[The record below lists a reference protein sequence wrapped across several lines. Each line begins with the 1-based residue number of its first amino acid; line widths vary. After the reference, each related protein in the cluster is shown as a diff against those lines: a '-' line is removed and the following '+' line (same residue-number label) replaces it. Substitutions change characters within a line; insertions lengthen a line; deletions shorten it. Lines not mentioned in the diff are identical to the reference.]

1 MIRGPP
7 SFSRFIQL
15 ASHLS
20 ERASDIRAPL
30 YIIHFVIVFVWGVTI
45 WGRMDGSGPL
55 GLASKREVH

>member
-20 ERASDIRAPL
+20 ERASDFRAPL
-30 YIIHFVIVFVWGVTI
+30 YIIHFVWGVTI